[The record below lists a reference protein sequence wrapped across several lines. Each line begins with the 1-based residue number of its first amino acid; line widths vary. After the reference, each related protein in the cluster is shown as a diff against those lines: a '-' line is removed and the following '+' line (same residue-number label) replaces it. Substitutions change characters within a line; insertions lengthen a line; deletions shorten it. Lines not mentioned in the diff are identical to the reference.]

1 MQSLSAHRPDRWC
14 SFHKQPNGAREAVA
28 ATIFAFFDGLLGH
41 ARAEDAIVSQYE
53 GRGWDDSTERDL
65 NNEIVK
71 SNLSGF

>member
-1 MQSLSAHRPDRWC
+1 M
-14 SFHKQPNGAREAVA
+14 V